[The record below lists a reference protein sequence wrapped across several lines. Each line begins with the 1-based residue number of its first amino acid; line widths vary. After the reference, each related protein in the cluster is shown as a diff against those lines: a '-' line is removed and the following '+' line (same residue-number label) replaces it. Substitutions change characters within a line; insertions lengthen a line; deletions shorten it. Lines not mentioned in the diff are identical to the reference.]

1 MPATTDKQ
9 RKFMNV
15 VAAAQAGDKNVT
27 GAAKKAAKTMSKK
40 SVQDFAHT
48 KGKLPKKATK
58 KKTMKESVEETHM
71 MGHDHPGCEDNVG
84 AIYVVLKPTPGTS
97 PADLVHQTHAFGM
110 HQHDPMNIHGIYGD
124 EGEAN
129 MVAEAACTEMYKHLQ
144 EIEKKKQDVTER
156 IEKTIGM
163 LQKEVNRCM
172 EEGMDERAQGLLEKI
187 KQLRSKGSM
196 VEASKKPIEEVD
208 PKKKI
213 EEGWLDRT
221 TARVRGTG
229 SQIGTSIAN
238 LKSYVK
244 GNRKS
249 VQTKY
254 DDPRFQKSMAML
266 KQKAET
272 LANEL
277 IDVEEDLRK
286 LFPEETLDK
295 VPEFKPYFDSYLKL
309 IDDTYEASQNIAND
323 RLPKQSKQATQSLSS
338 TGEESDQSFQQRDAA
353 NKAARQAQ
361 GVSPSRKPT
370 EEPQEK
376 PAAPQDKKPEASKSD
391 AAILMGKDKKSYT
404 IDKETG
410 KVRVTLNGKRTRLAP
425 IEYKGKK
432 YVPLIRDKDGELK
445 VVALQGG
452 VPMIIGKPGKK
463 PTQKPKPVPQ
473 QYLKEIAP
481 IVNI

>member
-1 MPATTDKQ
+1 
-9 RKFMNV
+9 
-15 VAAAQAGDKNVT
+15 
-27 GAAKKAAKTMSKK
+27 
-40 SVQDFAHT
+40 
-48 KGKLPKKATK
+48 
-58 KKTMKESVEETHM
+58 
-71 MGHDHPGCEDNVG
+71 
-84 AIYVVLKPTPGTS
+84 
-97 PADLVHQTHAFGM
+97 
-110 HQHDPMNIHGIYGD
+110 
-124 EGEAN
+124 
-129 MVAEAACTEMYKHLQ
+129 
-144 EIEKKKQDVTER
+144 
-156 IEKTIGM
+156 
-163 LQKEVNRCM
+163 
-172 EEGMDERAQGLLEKI
+172 
-187 KQLRSKGSM
+187 
-196 VEASKKPIEEVD
+196 
-208 PKKKI
+208 
-213 EEGWLDRT
+213 
-221 TARVRGTG
+221 
-229 SQIGTSIAN
+229 
-238 LKSYVK
+238 
-244 GNRKS
+244 
-249 VQTKY
+249 
-254 DDPRFQKSMAML
+254 ML